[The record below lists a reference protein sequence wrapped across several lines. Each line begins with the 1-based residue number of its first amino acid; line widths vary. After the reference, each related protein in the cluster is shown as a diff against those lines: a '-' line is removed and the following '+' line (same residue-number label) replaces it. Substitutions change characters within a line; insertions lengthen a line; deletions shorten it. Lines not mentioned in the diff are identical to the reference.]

1 MRDVCKQVAGG
12 MVRAAMAALLGA
24 SFAAAPAPFASAME
38 TSAKQAFLVDMQT
51 DAVLF
56 EKNADELMHPA
67 SMSKMMT
74 VYMLFD
80 QLKKGKLSL
89 DDEFPVS
96 QNAWRKGGAKSGGST
111 MFLNPGDRV
120 RVEDLLHG
128 IIVQS
133 GNDACIVAAEAL
145 ASSEE
150 AFAEQMTQRAR
161 EIGLKQSV
169 FRNST
174 GWPDKDHV
182 VTARELALLAK
193 RTILDFPE
201 FYHLYSE
208 RVFTYNNIRQGNR
221 NPLLNDKTGVDGL
234 KTGHTEVSGYGLT
247 ASAKRGD
254 RRLILV
260 LNGMGSMK
268 ERAQESE
275 RLLDWGMREFNN
287 YLLFKAGDVVAE
299 GDTWLGA
306 EPTVPLVAAD
316 SILVTMPRVARSKMV
331 VKAVFDAPIKAPIE
345 KGRQVASL
353 VVSAPDVREVT
364 VPLVAGADVQRLGV
378 FGRFGA
384 AIKYVLLGRSS

>member
-1 MRDVCKQVAGG
+1 MKGMRRQVVGG
-12 MVRAAMAALLGA
+12 VVRMAATALLGA
-24 SFAAAPAPFASAME
+24 ALAAAPAPSALAME
-38 TSAKQAFLVDMQT
+38 TTAKQAILIDMQT
-51 DAVLF
+51 DTVLF

-80 QLKKGKLSL
+80 HLKKGKLSL

-96 QNAWRKGGAKSGGST
+96 ENAWKKGGAKSGSST
-111 MFLNPGDRV
+111 MFLNPGERV

-150 AFAEQMTQRAR
+150 AFAEKMTQRAR
-161 EIGLKQSV
+161 EIGLAHSV
-169 FRNST
+169 FRNAT
-174 GWPDKDHV
+174 GWPDDDHLT
-182 VTARELALLAK
+182 TARDLALLAK

-208 RVFTYNNIRQGNR
+208 KVFTYNNIRQANR
-221 NPLLNDKTGVDGL
+221 NPILNDKTGVDGL
-234 KTGHTEVSGYGLT
+234 KTGHTQASGFGLT

-287 YLLFKAGDVVAE
+287 YVLFKAGEVVAE
-299 GDTWLGA
+299 ADTWLGA

-316 SILVTMPRVARSKMV
+316 NIVVTMPRVGRSKMV

-345 KGRQVASL
+345 KGRQIASL
-353 VVSAPDVREVT
+353 VINAPDVREVT
-364 VPLVAGADVQRLGV
+364 IPLLAGAGVERLGV

-384 AIKYVLLGRSS
+384 AMKYVLLGRSS